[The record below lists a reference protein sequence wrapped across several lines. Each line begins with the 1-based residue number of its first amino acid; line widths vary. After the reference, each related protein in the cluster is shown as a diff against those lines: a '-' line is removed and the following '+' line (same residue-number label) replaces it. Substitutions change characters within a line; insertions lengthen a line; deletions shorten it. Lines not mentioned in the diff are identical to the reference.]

1 MEIINL
7 SGYTEEEKLHIAKI
21 HIIPKQLDLNGLKKG
36 ELKISDQ
43 AIVKMIKNYTMESGV
58 RNLEREIA
66 KISRK
71 AVRRIVSNKTI
82 KAVSVDCPNI
92 AEFLGAEKYTHLAKG
107 EEPKVGVV
115 MGLAWT
121 ECGGDSL
128 AVEVLLLPGSGNIIS
143 TGKLG
148 EVMQES
154 VKAAYSYMKSQ
165 YKKFDIDKK
174 EFSKLDVHV
183 HVPEGAVP
191 KDGPSA
197 GVTICTAITSAF
209 TQKKVRPEVAMTG
222 EITLIGRILGIGGLK
237 EKLLAARRSG
247 ITKVYIPEENRKDII
262 EIPETLTKEIE
273 IKCVKQINEILDE
286 VFV

>member
-1 MEIINL
+1 
-7 SGYTEEEKLHIAKI
+7 
-21 HIIPKQLDLNGLKKG
+21 
-36 ELKISDQ
+36 
-43 AIVKMIKNYTMESGV
+43 
-58 RNLEREIA
+58 
-66 KISRK
+66 
-71 AVRRIVSNKTI
+71 
-82 KAVSVDCPNI
+82 
-92 AEFLGAEKYTHLAKG
+92 LGAEKYTHLEKG
-107 EEPKVGVV
+107 EEPRIGVV

-121 ECGGDSL
+121 EVGGDSL
-128 AVEVLLLPGSGNIIS
+128 AVEVLLLPGTGNIIS
-143 TGKLG
+143 TRKLG

-165 YKKFDIDKK
+165 HKRLGLDRK
-174 EFSKLDVHV
+174 EFAKLEVHV

-209 TQKKVRPEVAMTG
+209 TQKKVSHDIAMTG

-247 ITKVYIPEENRKDII
+247 IKKVYIPEENRKDIQ
-262 EIPETLTKEIE
+262 EIPETLTKELE
-273 IKCVKQINEILDE
+273 IKCVKHIDEILEE